1 MAKKGTA
8 FFDNK
13 GQFFRTPEEASLSD
27 LAALLGKIGDG
38 ESLAPGI
45 AFMLLEK
52 RDEIEAIFAEH
63 DEMKHEEAE
72 AAKASLEAANV
83 TELPSARTPKAG

>member
-45 AFMLLEK
+45 AFMLLDK
-52 RDEIEAIFAEH
+52 RKEIEAIFNEH
-63 DEMKHEEAE
+63 DEMKREEAE
-72 AAKASLEAANV
+72 AVKASLEAANV
-83 TELPSARTPKAG
+83 TELPSARPPKVG

>member
-52 RDEIEAIFAEH
+52 RAEIEAIFHEH
-63 DEMKHEEAE
+63 DDMKREEAE
-72 AAKASLEAANV
+72 AAKATLDAANV
-83 TELPSARTPKAG
+83 TELPTVRPPKAG